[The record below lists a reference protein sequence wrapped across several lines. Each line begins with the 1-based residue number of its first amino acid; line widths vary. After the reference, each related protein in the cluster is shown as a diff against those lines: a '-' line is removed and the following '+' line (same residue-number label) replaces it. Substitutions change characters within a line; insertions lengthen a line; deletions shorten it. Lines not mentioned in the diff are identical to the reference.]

1 VNRLLLL
8 LLLLAFLWILKTI
21 PNAQTQTEER
31 ESERERGTHVHTR
44 TLYILKRAMASALG
58 VPATTVA
65 TVGRSKALLIDVCRR
80 SRPRLVESSIR
91 ARRASSSS
99 SSSSCGNWL
108 PHRFL
113 VASPPLGGRRRSTA
127 AAAAQWRGL
136 RRPAGLSMLS
146 LHSSSTGWLL
156 LPPPSYAV
164 ERGSFSRSTSTQA
177 VIAAPPPPKTG
188 ANPELVKELGFEVLE
203 ERFIYEYKSTAT
215 LYRHNKTGAEIMS
228 VTNDDENKVFG
239 IVFRT
244 PPKDS
249 TGIPHILEH
258 SVLCGSRKYPLKE
271 PFVELLKGSLHTFL
285 NAFTYPDRTCYPVAS
300 TNLKDFYNL
309 VDVYLDAVF
318 HPRCVNEVQTFQQEG
333 WHYELNDPSEDI
345 TYKGVVFNE
354 MKGVYSQPD
363 NVLGRVS
370 QQASFPDNTYGVD
383 SGGDPTVIPNLTF
396 QQFQEFHAKFYHPS
410 NARVWFY
417 GDDDPDERL
426 HIISAYL
433 AEFEANAAAKESEV
447 TIQKLFSE
455 PKRVVEKYA
464 VGDGGDLKKKH
475 MVCLNWVLS
484 DTPLDPE
491 TELALG
497 FLDHLMLGT
506 PGSPLT
512 KVLLESG
519 LGEAIVGGGIEDELR
534 QPQFSIGLKGVAAD
548 DVSRV
553 EDLVFSTLKQL
564 IEDGFS
570 SEAVEASMNTIEFSL
585 RENNTGSF
593 PRGLSL
599 MLRSMVS
606 GESEFE
612 RTRWCLEVFFSET
625 VTCCV
630 HFFPP
635 GLVSPLSSDHFSD

>member
-1 VNRLLLL
+1 VDHLL

-31 ESERERGTHVHTR
+31 ERRTHVHTR
-44 TLYILKRAMASALG
+44 TLYILRRAMASALR

-91 ARRASSSS
+91 ARRA

-146 LHSSSTGWLL
+146 LRASSTGWLL

-164 ERGSFSRSTSTQA
+164 ERRSFSRSTSTQA

-203 ERFIYEYKSTAT
+203 ERFINEYKSTAT
-215 LYRHNKTGAEIMS
+215 LYRHKKTGAEIMS

-370 QQASFPDNTYGVD
+370 QQ
-383 SGGDPTVIPNLTF
+383 
-396 QQFQEFHAKFYHPS
+396 
-410 NARVWFY
+410 
-417 GDDDPDERL
+417 
-426 HIISAYL
+426 
-433 AEFEANAAAKESEV
+433 
-447 TIQKLFSE
+447 
-455 PKRVVEKYA
+455 
-464 VGDGGDLKKKH
+464 
-475 MVCLNWVLS
+475 VCN
-484 DTPLDPE
+484 
-491 TELALG
+491 
-497 FLDHLMLGT
+497 
-506 PGSPLT
+506 
-512 KVLLESG
+512 
-519 LGEAIVGGGIEDELR
+519 
-534 QPQFSIGLKGVAAD
+534 
-548 DVSRV
+548 
-553 EDLVFSTLKQL
+553 
-564 IEDGFS
+564 
-570 SEAVEASMNTIEFSL
+570 
-585 RENNTGSF
+585 
-593 PRGLSL
+593 
-599 MLRSMVS
+599 
-606 GESEFE
+606 
-612 RTRWCLEVFFSET
+612 
-625 VTCCV
+625 
-630 HFFPP
+630 
-635 GLVSPLSSDHFSD
+635 

>member
-1 VNRLLLL
+1 
-8 LLLLAFLWILKTI
+8 
-21 PNAQTQTEER
+21 
-31 ESERERGTHVHTR
+31 
-44 TLYILKRAMASALG
+44 M
-58 VPATTVA
+58 PA
-65 TVGRSKALLIDVCRR
+65 
-80 SRPRLVESSIR
+80 
-91 ARRASSSS
+91 
-99 SSSSCGNWL
+99 
-108 PHRFL
+108 
-113 VASPPLGGRRRSTA
+113 
-127 AAAAQWRGL
+127 
-136 RRPAGLSMLS
+136 
-146 LHSSSTGWLL
+146 
-156 LPPPSYAV
+156 
-164 ERGSFSRSTSTQA
+164 
-177 VIAAPPPPKTG
+177 
-188 ANPELVKELGFEVLE
+188 
-203 ERFIYEYKSTAT
+203 
-215 LYRHNKTGAEIMS
+215 
-228 VTNDDENKVFG
+228 
-239 IVFRT
+239 
-244 PPKDS
+244 
-249 TGIPHILEH
+249 
-258 SVLCGSRKYPLKE
+258 
-271 PFVELLKGSLHTFL
+271 
-285 NAFTYPDRTCYPVAS
+285 
-300 TNLKDFYNL
+300 
-309 VDVYLDAVF
+309 
-318 HPRCVNEVQTFQQEG
+318 
-333 WHYELNDPSEDI
+333 
-345 TYKGVVFNE
+345 
-354 MKGVYSQPD
+354 
-363 NVLGRVS
+363 
-370 QQASFPDNTYGVD
+370 
-383 SGGDPTVIPNLTF
+383 
-396 QQFQEFHAKFYHPS
+396 
-410 NARVWFY
+410 
-417 GDDDPDERL
+417 
-426 HIISAYL
+426 AYL

-625 VTCCV
+625 VICCV
-630 HFFPP
+630 HFFSP